1 MLASAALACFLN
13 LFLQKWRY
21 LHNVIINDDDDI
33 VQISPSPFIVI
44 MNSNNS
50 SSSSS
55 WQESESLRDVMDK

>member
-1 MLASAALACFLN
+1 VLASAALACFLN

-21 LHNVIINDDDDI
+21 LHNVIII
-33 VQISPSPFIVI
+33 IIVI